1 MGNGYITVKKQV
13 GSDEDVCTQCTMCK
27 SQGELDENSFDN
39 NVINFNKEK
48 IKKFTEENEIVFTLD
63 DNTSDATNDNGME
76 FIFELG
82 VDDA

>member
-1 MGNGYITVKKQV
+1 M
-13 GSDEDVCTQCTMCK
+13 D
-27 SQGELDENSFDN
+27 
-39 NVINFNKEK
+39 NVIDFNKEK